1 MGKYTVSGKCSGDV
15 DDEEYRGLKSRG
27 FTLELE
33 LKKDGTGIETR
44 TGPDAGIENFTW
56 SQLGQTLCIK
66 NACVPYEL
74 AANEQTFRINLKED
88 AYCIDEDYNITG
100 LTLGEHPM
108 SLIRKKSKA
117 FKMCKRNSDLEY
129 LNLKQEIP

>member
-88 AYCIDEDYNITG
+88 AYCIDEDYNI
-100 LTLGEHPM
+100 LGTTIKELVNQLAHQTNGF
-108 SLIRKKSKA
+108 LRYALLKDIEK
-117 FKMCKRNSDLEY
+117 NSRSDV
-129 LNLKQEIP
+129 